1 MATEF
6 NKDEKF
12 AIKKALELYAAEL
25 KKVSEKALHLTES
38 ENKDLNKLANVIDNL
53 RSTTF
58 L

>member
-6 NKDEKF
+6 NKDEMF
-12 AIKKALELYAAEL
+12 AIKKALELYAVEL

>member
-1 MATEF
+1 MANEL

-25 KKVSEKALHLTES
+25 KKVSEKALHLTDS
-38 ENKDLNKLANVIDNL
+38 ENKELNKHTNVVENL